1 MALSPVEPGVV
12 QSFCCFFYQIFAF
25 LLPSQIL
32 RSLFKFMH
40 FPAMMA
46 EKAILFLPKAKKGR
60 LPIL

>member
-1 MALSPVEPGVV
+1 
-12 QSFCCFFYQIFAF
+12 
-25 LLPSQIL
+25 
-32 RSLFKFMH
+32 MH